1 MTNWPDWDGLTFTGI
16 SNGGDGPQLAVL
28 TGRAHGGVKGTGWL
42 EILPKCFTL
51 KPLKNIEIESSK
63 NSLTC
68 M

>member
-28 TGRAHGGVKGTGWL
+28 AGRAHGGVKGTGWL

-51 KPLKNIEIESSK
+51 KPFEKY
-63 NSLTC
+63 
-68 M
+68 